1 MHPGHQP
8 FIAVH
13 YPLEELE
20 MTIGQISKMMGASV
34 KRKEDPRLITGQG
47 KYTDDVKLVGM
58 LHLYVLR
65 SAPSP
70 RQDQ

>member
-1 MHPGHQP
+1 
-8 FIAVH
+8 
-13 YPLEELE
+13 